1 MNHKFS
7 PGNNMR
13 AFFGN
18 LKLALFLAFKSMF
31 RGNKWA
37 LVLIIAVMAF
47 SFVNLIFSSAII
59 SGVMTTMDNQ
69 IVNTMFSNVVISPKE
84 DRYYIERASELV
96 PQIQQVADVAE
107 IAVHLNSSGLI
118 EYGWKEKTLPWE
130 KVSSGNW
137 NIVGIN
143 PAEEAQVTSIG
154 HNMIEGR
161 YLDEDDTDQIIL
173 GVEIAGG
180 NQAQSSNFMTL
191 GGVHIGEKVQVTY
204 ANGIQRDYTI
214 KGIFRARE
222 MMVADHLAFVTR
234 REMVS
239 ILGRSNFSDRASEIL
254 VKADRSGIEDSLAS
268 QLNALG
274 TDLQVR
280 TFKEYGG
287 AYRSVISTFELI
299 MGIIGGTGLLV
310 AAIVMFIIIYINVL
324 SKKRQIGI
332 LRAIGIPHNAVLG
345 SYLIQ
350 ALFYSLMG
358 IALGWLLIRGV
369 LQPYFMMHP
378 IDLPLGFLSLNIES
392 GNIIGSAA
400 GLTVASLLAGLIP
413 AWTVMRESIIK
424 TLWGV

>member
-1 MNHKFS
+1 MKHKFIT
-7 PGNNMR
+7 NTNIR
-13 AFFGN
+13 TIFGN

-37 LVLIIAVMAF
+37 LVLIIVVMAF
-47 SFVNLIFSSAII
+47 SFVNLIFSSALI

-69 IVNTMFSNVVISPKE
+69 IVDTMFSNVVVSPKE
-84 DRYYIERASELV
+84 DRFYIERASELL

-107 IAVHLNSSGLI
+107 TCVHLNTTGFI
-118 EYGWKEKTLPWE
+118 EYGWKEKALPWE
-130 KVSSGNW
+130 KVKSGNW
-137 NIVGIN
+137 NIDGIN
-143 PAEEAQVTSIG
+143 PAQEALVTSIG

-180 NQAQSSNFMTL
+180 NQAQSSDFMTL
-191 GGVHIGEKVQVTY
+191 GGVHIGEKIQVTY
-204 ANGIQRDYTI
+204 ANGVLREYTI

-239 ILGRSNFSDRASEIL
+239 VLGRSNFSDRASEIL

-268 QLNALG
+268 QLKALG

-299 MGIIGGTGLLV
+299 MGIIGGTGLIV

-358 IALGWLLIRGV
+358 IVLGWLIIRGV

-378 IDLPLGFLSLNIES
+378 IDLPMGFLSLHIET
-392 GNIIGSAA
+392 GNIIASAA

-413 AWTVMRESIIK
+413 AWTVMKESIIK

>member
-1 MNHKFS
+1 MKHKFITS
-7 PGNNMR
+7 TTVK
-13 AFFGN
+13 AIFGN

-37 LVLIIAVMAF
+37 LVLIIVVMAF

-59 SGVMTTMDNQ
+59 SGVMATMDNQ
-69 IVNTMFSNVVISPKE
+69 IVDTMFSNVVVSPKE
-84 DRYYIERASELV
+84 DRFYIERSSELV
-96 PQIQQVADVAE
+96 PQIQQVSGVAE
-107 IAVHLNSSGLI
+107 TCVHLNTTGFI

-130 KVSSGNW
+130 KVKSGNW
-137 NIVGIN
+137 NIDGIN
-143 PAEEAQVTSIG
+143 PAQEALVTSIG

-180 NQAQSSNFMTL
+180 NQAQSSDFMTL
-191 GGVHIGEKVQVTY
+191 GGVHIGDKVQVTY
-204 ANGIQRDYTI
+204 ANGVQREYTI

-254 VKADRSGIEDSLAS
+254 VKADKNGIEDSLAS
-268 QLNALG
+268 QLKALG

-299 MGIIGGTGLLV
+299 MGIIGGTGLMV

-358 IALGWLLIRGV
+358 ILLGWLIIRVV
-369 LQPYFMMHP
+369 LQPYFIMHP
-378 IDLPLGFLSLNIES
+378 IDLPLGFLSLHIES
-392 GNIIGSAA
+392 GSIIGSAA
-400 GLTVASLLAGLIP
+400 GLTFASLLAGLIP

>member
-1 MNHKFS
+1 MKT
-7 PGNNMR
+7 
-13 AFFGN
+13 FFGN
-18 LKLALFLAFKSMF
+18 LKLSLFLALKSMF

-37 LVLIIAVMAF
+37 LVLIIVVMAF

-69 IVNTMFSNVVISPKE
+69 IVDTMFSNVVISPRE
-84 DRYYIERASELV
+84 DRYYIERASELGTQV
-96 PQIQQVADVAE
+96 QQVAGVAD
-107 IAVHLNSSGLI
+107 ICTHLNSSGFI

-130 KVSSGNW
+130 KVKSGNW
-137 NIVGIN
+137 NIIGIN
-143 PAEEAQVTSIG
+143 PDQEAKVTSIG

-161 YLDEDDTDQIIL
+161 YLDEDDNDQIIL

-180 NQAQSSNFMTL
+180 NQAQTSDFLTL
-191 GGVHIGEKVQVTY
+191 GGIHIGEKVQVTY
-204 ANGIQRDYTI
+204 PNGILREYTV

-222 MMVADHLAFVTR
+222 MMAADHLAFVTN

-239 ILGRSNFSDRASEIL
+239 VLGRSNFADRASEIL
-254 VKADRSGIEDSLAS
+254 VKADQNDIEDILAS
-268 QLNALG
+268 QLKALR
-274 TDLQVR
+274 TNLQVR

-299 MGIIGGTGLLV
+299 MGIIGGTGLIV

-358 IALGWLLIRGV
+358 VLLGWLLIRVV
-369 LQPYFMMHP
+369 LQPYFMMNP
-378 IDLPLGFLSLNIES
+378 IDLPLGFLSLHIES

-400 GLTVASLLAGLIP
+400 GLTAASLLAGLIP
-413 AWTVMRESIIK
+413 AWTVMKESIIK

>member
-1 MNHKFS
+1 MKHKFITS
-7 PGNNMR
+7 TTVKTI
-13 AFFGN
+13 FGN

-37 LVLIIAVMAF
+37 LVLIIVVMAF

-59 SGVMTTMDNQ
+59 SGVMATMDNQ
-69 IVNTMFSNVVISPKE
+69 IVDTMFSNVVVSPKE
-84 DRYYIERASELV
+84 DRFYIERSSELV
-96 PQIQQVADVAE
+96 PQIQQVSGVAE
-107 IAVHLNSSGLI
+107 TCVHLNTTGFI

-130 KVSSGNW
+130 KVKSGNW
-137 NIVGIN
+137 NIDGIN
-143 PAEEAQVTSIG
+143 PAQEALVTSIG

-180 NQAQSSNFMTL
+180 NQAQSSDFMTL
-191 GGVHIGEKVQVTY
+191 GGVHIGDKVQVTY
-204 ANGIQRDYTI
+204 ANEVQREYTI

-239 ILGRSNFSDRASEIL
+239 VLGRSNFSDRASEIL
-254 VKADRSGIEDSLAS
+254 VKADKSGIEDSLAS
-268 QLNALG
+268 QLKALG

-299 MGIIGGTGLLV
+299 MGIIGGTGLMV

-358 IALGWLLIRGV
+358 ILLGWLIIRVV
-369 LQPYFMMHP
+369 LQPYFIMHP
-378 IDLPLGFLSLNIES
+378 IDLPLGFLSLHIES
-392 GNIIGSAA
+392 GSIIGSAA
-400 GLTVASLLAGLIP
+400 GLTFASLLAGLIP

>member
-1 MNHKFS
+1 MNHKIFI
-7 PGNNMR
+7 GNIMR
-13 AFFGN
+13 TFLGN
-18 LKLALFLAFKSMF
+18 LKLAVFLAFKSMF

-37 LVLIIAVMAF
+37 LVLIIVVMAF
-47 SFVNLIFSSAII
+47 SFVNLTFSAAII

-69 IVNTMFSNVVISPKE
+69 IVNTMFSNVVISPRE
-84 DRYYIERASELV
+84 DRYYIERASELLPEV
-96 PQIQQVADVAE
+96 QQVANVADVC
-107 IAVHLNSSGLI
+107 VHLNTTGFI
-118 EYGWKEKTLPWE
+118 EYGWKGKSLPWE
-130 KVSSGNW
+130 KVKSGNW
-137 NIVGIN
+137 NIDGIN
-143 PAEEAQVTSIG
+143 PAQEARVTTIG

-180 NQAQSSNFMTL
+180 NQAQSSDFMTL

-204 ANGIQRDYTI
+204 ANGVQREYTI

-239 ILGRSNFSDRASEIL
+239 VLGRSNFSDRASEIL
-254 VKADRSGIEDSLAS
+254 VKADRSGIEDSLAV
-268 QLNALG
+268 QLKTLG

-280 TFKEYGG
+280 TFKEFGG

-299 MGIIGGTGLLV
+299 MGIIGGTGLIV

-358 IALGWLLIRGV
+358 IAMGWLLIRVV
-369 LQPYFMMHP
+369 LQPYFIMHP

-392 GNIIGSAA
+392 SSIIGSAA
-400 GLTVASLLAGLIP
+400 GLTVASLMAGLIP

>member
-1 MNHKFS
+1 MKHKFIT
-7 PGNNMR
+7 NTTMR
-13 AFFGN
+13 TIFGN

-37 LVLIIAVMAF
+37 LVLIIVVMAF
-47 SFVNLIFSSAII
+47 SFVNLIFSSALI

-69 IVNTMFSNVVISPKE
+69 IVDTMFSNVVVSPKE
-84 DRYYIERASELV
+84 DRFYIDRASELV
-96 PQIQQVADVAE
+96 PQIQQVAGVAE
-107 IAVHLNSSGLI
+107 TCIHLNTTGFI

-130 KVSSGNW
+130 KVKSGNW
-137 NIVGIN
+137 NIDGIN
-143 PAEEAQVTSIG
+143 PAQESQVTSIG

-173 GVEIAGG
+173 GIEIAGG
-180 NQAQSSNFMTL
+180 NQAQSSDFMTL

-204 ANGIQRDYTI
+204 ANGVQRDYTI

-239 ILGRSNFSDRASEIL
+239 VLGRSNFSDRASEIL

-268 QLNALG
+268 QLKALG

-280 TFKEYGG
+280 TWKEYGG
-287 AYRSVISTFELI
+287 AYRSVISTFEMI
-299 MGIIGGTGLLV
+299 MGIIGGTGLIV

-350 ALFYSLMG
+350 ALFYSAMG
-358 IALGWLLIRGV
+358 IILGWLIIRGV

-378 IDLPLGFLSLNIES
+378 IDLPMGFLSLHIETGS
-392 GNIIGSAA
+392 IIASAA

-413 AWTVMRESIIK
+413 AWTVMKESIIK

>member
-1 MNHKFS
+1 MKTVL
-7 PGNNMR
+7 
-13 AFFGN
+13 GN

-37 LVLIIAVMAF
+37 LVLIIVVMAF
-47 SFVNLIFSSAII
+47 SFVNLIFSSALI

-69 IVNTMFSNVVISPKE
+69 IVDTMFSNVVVSPKE
-84 DRYYIERASELV
+84 DRFYIDRASDLV
-96 PQIQQVADVAE
+96 PQIQQVAGVSE
-107 IAVHLNSSGLI
+107 TCIHLNTTGFI

-130 KVSSGNW
+130 KVKSGNW
-137 NIVGIN
+137 NIDGIN
-143 PAEEAQVTSIG
+143 PAQEALVTSIG

-173 GVEIAGG
+173 GIEIAGG
-180 NQAQSSNFMTL
+180 KQAQSSDFMTL

-204 ANGIQRDYTI
+204 ANGVQRDYTI

-222 MMVADHLAFVTR
+222 MMVADHLAFVTL

-239 ILGRSNFSDRASEIL
+239 VLGRSSFSDRASEIL
-254 VKADRSGIEDSLAS
+254 VKADRSGIEDSLAT
-268 QLNALG
+268 QLKALG

-280 TFKEYGG
+280 TWKEYGG

-299 MGIIGGTGLLV
+299 MGIIGGTGLIV

-358 IALGWLLIRGV
+358 IILGWLIIRGV
-369 LQPYFMMHP
+369 LQPYFMVHP
-378 IDLPLGFLSLNIES
+378 IDLPMGFLSLHIET
-392 GNIIGSAA
+392 GNIIASAA

-413 AWTVMRESIIK
+413 AWTVMKESIIK

>member
-1 MNHKFS
+1 MKHKFII
-7 PGNNMR
+7 NTNMR
-13 AFFGN
+13 AIFGN

-37 LVLIIAVMAF
+37 LVLIIVVMAF
-47 SFVNLIFSSAII
+47 SFVNLIFSSALI

-69 IVNTMFSNVVISPKE
+69 IVDTMFSNVVVSPKE
-84 DRYYIERASELV
+84 DRFYIERSSELV
-96 PQIQQVADVAE
+96 PQIQQVSGVSE
-107 IAVHLNSSGLI
+107 TCVHLNTTGFI

-130 KVSSGNW
+130 KVKSGNW
-137 NIVGIN
+137 NIDGIN
-143 PAEEAQVTSIG
+143 PAQEALVTSIG

-161 YLDEDDTDQIIL
+161 YLDEDDNDQIIL

-180 NQAQSSNFMTL
+180 NQAQSSDFMTL

-204 ANGIQRDYTI
+204 ANGVQREYTI

-254 VKADRSGIEDSLAS
+254 VKANRSGIEDSLAN
-268 QLNALG
+268 QLKALG

-280 TFKEYGG
+280 TWKEYGG

-299 MGIIGGTGLLV
+299 MGIIGGTGLIV

-358 IALGWLLIRGV
+358 ILLGWLIIRVV

-378 IDLPLGFLSLNIES
+378 IDLPMGFLSLHIET
-392 GNIIGSAA
+392 GNIIASAA